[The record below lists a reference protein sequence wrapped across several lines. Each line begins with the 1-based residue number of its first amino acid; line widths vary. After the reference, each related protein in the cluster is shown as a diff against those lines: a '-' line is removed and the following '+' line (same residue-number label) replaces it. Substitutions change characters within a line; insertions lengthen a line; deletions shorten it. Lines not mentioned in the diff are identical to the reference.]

1 MKIIYKKAES
11 LEYPILV
18 DTDSSPGTVYVRRNV
33 EEFKNPDGLTAYRYD
48 EAALNLQ
55 EYAEYQTEIENT
67 ESLSMQII
75 TQAFE
80 DIAIAAAEESIAE
93 QEGREEIGQMISDL
107 ELLILE
113 GQGDKEAENT
123 TEE

>member
-1 MKIIYKKAES
+1 MKISYRKAES
-11 LEYPILV
+11 LEYPTLI
-18 DTDSSPGTVYVRRNV
+18 DTQSSPGTVYVRKDV
-33 EEFKNPDGLTAYRYD
+33 EEYKNSDGLTVYKYD
-48 EAALNLQ
+48 EAALNLK
-55 EYAEYQTEIENT
+55 EYEEYQEEVANT

-75 TQAFE
+75 TQALE
-80 DIAIAAAEESIAE
+80 DITIQATEDSITQ

-113 GQGDKEAENT
+113 GQGDTEATT

>member
-1 MKIIYKKAES
+1 MKNSYRKAES
-11 LEYPILV
+11 LVYPTLI
-18 DTDSSPGTVYVRRNV
+18 DTQSSPGTVYVRKDV
-33 EEFKNPDGLTAYRYD
+33 EEYKNPDGLTVYKYD
-48 EAALNLQ
+48 EAALNLK
-55 EYAEYQTEIENT
+55 EYEEYQEEVANT

-75 TQAFE
+75 TQALE
-80 DIAIAAAEESIAE
+80 DITIQATEDSIAQ

-113 GQGDKEAENT
+113 DQGDTEATT

>member
-1 MKIIYKKAES
+1 MKISYRKAES
-11 LEYPILV
+11 LVYPTLI
-18 DTDSSPGTVYVRRNV
+18 DTQSSPGTVYVRKDV
-33 EEFKNPDGLTAYRYD
+33 EEYKNPDGLTVYKYD
-48 EAALNLQ
+48 EAALNLK
-55 EYAEYQTEIENT
+55 EYEEYQEEVANT

-75 TQAFE
+75 TQALE
-80 DIAIAAAEESIAE
+80 DITIQATEDSITQ

-113 GQGDKEAENT
+113 GQGDTEATT

>member
-1 MKIIYKKAES
+1 MKISYRKAES
-11 LEYPILV
+11 LEYPTLI
-18 DTDSSPGTVYVRRNV
+18 DTQSSPGTVYVRKDV
-33 EEFKNPDGLTAYRYD
+33 EEYKNPDGLTVYKYD
-48 EAALNLQ
+48 EAALNLK
-55 EYAEYQTEIENT
+55 EYEEYQEEVANT

-75 TQAFE
+75 TQALE
-80 DIAIAAAEESIAE
+80 DITIQATEDSITQ

-113 GQGDKEAENT
+113 GQGDTEATT

>member
-1 MKIIYKKAES
+1 MKISYRKAES
-11 LEYPILV
+11 LVYPTLI
-18 DTDSSPGTVYVRRNV
+18 DTQSSPGTVYVRKDV
-33 EEFKNPDGLTAYRYD
+33 EEYKNPDGLTVYKYD
-48 EAALNLQ
+48 EAALNLK
-55 EYAEYQTEIENT
+55 EYEEYQEEVENT

-75 TQAFE
+75 TQALE
-80 DIAIAAAEESIAE
+80 DITIQATEDSIAQ

-113 GQGDKEAENT
+113 GQGDTEATT